1 MAENGDAARVE
12 AATEGAAGIRPEGGL
27 RGGADRN
34 CPVPDPASAKL
45 TWRCGSEAI
54 SYEAKASHIDVRE
67 DEGALIGRMFS
78 LAYVA
83 DGDDPSRP
91 VTFCYNGGPG
101 CASVPIN
108 FGGIGPRRVATDGT
122 RHMATPGVVEDNP
135 STVLRQSD
143 LVFLDALGTGWSPL
157 AEGVD
162 GKQAW
167 GVDQDADMFA
177 RAIKQWLEDNG
188 RWSSPVYLFGESYG
202 TVRNAVLMRLLGE
215 RDVAVAGVV
224 MLSAIFEWAQT
235 LPGNDLYY
243 LGMLP
248 AYAAAA
254 QFFGKAGAG
263 VGEDEWFEQALDFT
277 EGTYA
282 PALLKG
288 DRLGAAQEA
297 SVAREMSELI
307 GLSASSIAR
316 RHLRIELDMF
326 RRELLAE
333 EGKVTGRLDLRFT
346 SDEPLGSQ
354 DSSDWFAEEDAADD
368 ALESAWTCAFRAF
381 CHDELGY
388 RGPASYLSNNYPKV
402 GKGWDWSH
410 LDAGTSFK
418 VSAPNVAYD
427 IATAMRRNPNVRVAI
442 LGGRFDAAT
451 TLWNTLHDISCQFLS
466 PELRERVEFKRY
478 GCGHMAYVDV
488 PTLEQMGRDME
499 EFYGKR

>member
-1 MAENGDAARVE
+1 MSEGSDESAKTVE
-12 AATEGAAGIRPEGGL
+12 AKGTEGERS
-27 RGGADRN
+27 
-34 CPVPDPASAKL
+34 CPVPEPASARL
-45 TWRCGSEAI
+45 VWSCGSESI
-54 SYEAKASHIDVRE
+54 DYEARASHIDVRE
-67 DEGALIGRMFS
+67 DGGALIGRMFS

-83 DGDDPSRP
+83 QGEEGARP

-108 FGGIGPRRVATDGT
+108 FGGIGPRRVETDGT
-122 RHMATPGVVEDNP
+122 RHMATPGVVRDNP
-135 STVLRQSD
+135 QTLLRQSD

-162 GKQAW
+162 GKVAW

-188 RWSSPVYLFGESYG
+188 RWGSPVYLFGESYG

-224 MLSAIFEWAQT
+224 MLSAIFDWAQT

-254 QFFGKAGAG
+254 QFFGKTGSD
-263 VGEDEWFEQALDFT
+263 VDENEWFERALTFT
-277 EGTYA
+277 EETYA

-288 DRLGAAQEA
+288 DRLPADAELE
-297 SVAREMSELI
+297 VAEGMSELI
-307 GLSASSIAR
+307 GLPAASIAR

-326 RRELLAE
+326 RREILAD

-346 SDEPLGSQ
+346 SDAPIGSQ
-354 DSSDWFAEEDAADD
+354 DSSDWFASEDAADD

-388 RGPASYLSNNYPKV
+388 HGPAAYLSNNYAKV

-410 LDAGTSFK
+410 CNAGTSGK
-418 VSAPNVAYD
+418 VSAPNVTYD
-427 IATAMRRNPNVRVAI
+427 IAVAMRRNPNVRVAI

-451 TLWNTLHDISCQFLS
+451 TLWNTLHDVACQFLS
-466 PELRERVEFKRY
+466 PELREHLEFKRY
-478 GCGHMAYVDV
+478 GCGHMAYVDI
-488 PTLEQMGRDME
+488 PTLEQMGRDMA
-499 EFYGKR
+499 EFYAKR